1 MGRQRE
7 LAGSDALAVVAEDRR
22 FVTALA
28 RGLEVLRS
36 FRPADRWLAHQEIA
50 RRTGLPQATVSR
62 LTFTLTALGYLRHRG
77 TRGEY
82 ALAPGVLALG
92 FSMLNNFDIGRIA
105 RPHMQALAD
114 ETQAAV
120 SLGVRRSL
128 TMVYVAH
135 CRSAAPLT
143 LGLDVGTQLPLASTA
158 MGRALYVALQPA
170 EQARLL
176 SDLEAESQQ
185 PARGNAPP
193 RPAWPQLRQGLE
205 RAQLQQRQLGY
216 VTSETE
222 WEADISAAG
231 VAIDLGDGREP
242 LSLTVGGPAARLQ
255 GKRLSDEIAPALVR
269 SALAIRHTLQSGG
282 WTDY

>member
-7 LAGSDALAVVAEDRR
+7 QAASDAMAVVAEDRR

-28 RGLEVLRS
+28 RGLEVLRC

-114 ETQAAV
+114 LAQAAV
-120 SLGVRRSL
+120 SMGVRRSL

-143 LGLDVGTQLPLASTA
+143 LGLDVGTQLPLATTA

-176 SDLEAESQQ
+176 ADLEADGQRAPRHGAPSWLQQ
-185 PARGNAPP
+185 
-193 RPAWPQLRQGLE
+193 RQGLE

-216 VTSETE
+216 VTSEAE
-222 WEADISAAG
+222 WEVDISAIG

-269 SALAIRHTLQSGG
+269 TAQAIRDTIQAGG
-282 WTDY
+282 WAD

>member
-7 LAGSDALAVVAEDRR
+7 QAASDAMAVVAEDRR

-28 RGLEVLRS
+28 RGLEVLRC

-92 FSMLNNFDIGRIA
+92 FAMLNNFDIGRIA

-114 ETQAAV
+114 LAQAAV

-143 LGLDVGTQLPLASTA
+143 LGLDVGTQLPLATTA
-158 MGRALYVALQPA
+158 MGRALYVALQPP

-176 SDLEAESQQ
+176 ADLEADAQRQ
-185 PARGNAPP
+185 PRGGLPALAWAP
-193 RPAWPQLRQGLE
+193 QRQGLE
-205 RAQLQQRQLGY
+205 RAQLQHRQLGY
-216 VTSETE
+216 VTSEAE
-222 WEADISAAG
+222 WELDISAVG
-231 VAIDLGDGREP
+231 VPIDLGDGREP

-255 GKRLSDEIAPALVR
+255 GKRLADEIAPALVR
-269 SALAIRHTLQSGG
+269 TAQTIRDTIQAGD
-282 WTDY
+282 WAD

>member
-1 MGRQRE
+1 M
-7 LAGSDALAVVAEDRR
+7 AVVAEDRR

-28 RGLEVLRS
+28 RGLEVLRC

-114 ETQAAV
+114 LAQAAV

-143 LGLDVGTQLPLASTA
+143 LGLDVGTQLPLATTA
-158 MGRALYVALQPA
+158 MGRALYVALQPP

-176 SDLEAESQQ
+176 ADLEAE
-185 PARGNAPP
+185 ARRTQRASASS
-193 RPAWPQLRQGLE
+193 AWPLQRQGLE

-216 VTSETE
+216 VTSEAE
-222 WEADISAAG
+222 WEVDISAVG
-231 VAIDLGDGREP
+231 VAVDLGDGREP

-255 GKRLSDEIAPALVR
+255 GRRLSDEIAPALTR
-269 SALAIRHTLQSGG
+269 TAHAIRDTIQAGG
-282 WTDY
+282 WTD

>member
-7 LAGSDALAVVAEDRR
+7 QAGSDALAVVAEDRR

-28 RGLEVLRS
+28 RGLEVLRC

-92 FSMLNNFDIGRIA
+92 FAMLNNFDIGRIA

-114 ETQAAV
+114 LAQAAV
-120 SLGVRRSL
+120 SLGVRRGL

-143 LGLDVGTQLPLASTA
+143 LGLDVGTQLPLATTA

-176 SDLEAESQQ
+176 ADLEADGLRQPRGGAPALGWAQQ
-185 PARGNAPP
+185 
-193 RPAWPQLRQGLE
+193 RQGLE

-216 VTSETE
+216 VTSEAE
-222 WEADISAAG
+222 WETDISAVG

-242 LSLTVGGPAARLQ
+242 VSLTVGGPAARLQ

-269 SALAIRHTLQSGG
+269 TAQGIRDTIQAGAWS
-282 WTDY
+282 D

>member
-7 LAGSDALAVVAEDRR
+7 QAASDAMAVVAEDRR

-28 RGLEVLRS
+28 RGLEVLRC

-92 FSMLNNFDIGRIA
+92 FAMLNNFDIGRIA

-114 ETQAAV
+114 LAQAAV

-143 LGLDVGTQLPLASTA
+143 LGLDVGTQLPLATTA

-176 SDLEAESQQ
+176 ADLEAESQ
-185 PARGNAPP
+185 RLP
-193 RPAWPQLRQGLE
+193 RAGAASAWALQRQGLE

-216 VTSETE
+216 VTSEAE
-222 WEADISAAG
+222 WEVDITAVG
-231 VAIDLGDGREP
+231 VAMDLGDGREP
-242 LSLTVGGPAARLQ
+242 LSLTVGGPTARLQ
-255 GKRLSDEIAPALVR
+255 GTRLSHEIAPALVR
-269 SALAIRHTLQSGG
+269 TAQAIRDTIQAGG
-282 WTDY
+282 WAD

>member
-7 LAGSDALAVVAEDRR
+7 QAASDAMAVVSQDRR

-28 RGLEVLRS
+28 RGLEVLRC

-82 ALAPGVLALG
+82 ALASGVLALG

-114 ETQAAV
+114 LAQAAV

-143 LGLDVGTQLPLASTA
+143 LGLDVGTQLPLATTA

-176 SDLEAESQQ
+176 ADLEAEGL
-185 PARGNAPP
+185 RLP
-193 RPAWPQLRQGLE
+193 RSSSAPAWALQRQGLE
-205 RAQLQQRQLGY
+205 RAQLQHRQLGY
-216 VTSETE
+216 VTSEAE
-222 WEADISAAG
+222 WEVNISAIG

-242 LSLTVGGPAARLQ
+242 LSLTVGGPSAWLQ
-255 GKRLSDEIAPALVR
+255 GPRLSQEIAPALVR
-269 SALAIRHTLQSGG
+269 TAQTIRDTIQSGN
-282 WTDY
+282 WAD

>member
-7 LAGSDALAVVAEDRR
+7 QAGSDAMAVVAEDRR

-28 RGLEVLRS
+28 RGLEVLRC

-114 ETQAAV
+114 LAQAAV
-120 SLGVRRSL
+120 SMGVRRSL

-143 LGLDVGTQLPLASTA
+143 LGLDVGTQLPLATTA

-176 SDLEAESQQ
+176 ADLEAEGLRQLR
-185 PARGNAPP
+185 AGAPS
-193 RPAWPQLRQGLE
+193 WPQQRQGLE
-205 RAQLQQRQLGY
+205 RAQLQQRTLGY
-216 VTSETE
+216 VTSEAE
-222 WEADISAAG
+222 WETDISAIG

-242 LSLTVGGPAARLQ
+242 LALTVGGPAARLQ

-269 SALAIRHTLQSGG
+269 TAHAIRDTIQAGG
-282 WTDY
+282 WAD